1 MVDLVSP
8 SPMSSTEGDL
18 NKDVV
23 KAALGRTSIVITTHY
38 IEEARQAGKA
48 VREESGGAEWG
59 GSGDGSPTPG
69 RIRRLRRARRYR
81 ATIAT
86 GWT

>member
-18 NKDVV
+18 NKDVI

-38 IEEARQAGKA
+38 IEEARQAHRVGMLRFGKLL
-48 VREESGGAEWG
+48 EE
-59 GSGDGSPTPG
+59 GSPDS
-69 RIRRLRRARRYR
+69 LLARYLSCTYLHDALQLIIFERES
-81 ATIAT
+81 I
-86 GWT
+86 

>member
-38 IEEARQAGKA
+38 IEEARQAHRVGMLRFGKLL
-48 VREESGGAEWG
+48 EE
-59 GSGDGSPTPG
+59 GSPDS
-69 RIRRLRRARRYR
+69 LLARYLSCSYLLL
-81 ATIAT
+81 
-86 GWT
+86 

>member
-1 MVDLVSP
+1 MLRTSIWSHMVDLVSP

-38 IEEARQAGKA
+38 IEEARQAHRVGMLRFGKLL
-48 VREESGGAEWG
+48 EE
-59 GSGDGSPTPG
+59 GSPDS
-69 RIRRLRRARRYR
+69 LLARYLSC
-81 ATIAT
+81 TCLLL
-86 GWT
+86 